1 METITQDFLREVTL
15 ENHQEFYDLMWRI
28 YPPEYAHF
36 WKNEDCT
43 FYINNQFSKET
54 LSKELKEKQLYYFV
68 VENNENVG
76 ILRLKFDE
84 FPNKTIDATRVIKLH
99 RIYLDPKVQ
108 GKGLGTKTLNFIDE
122 VARLNNYKYIW
133 LNAMLDKPSAVSF
146 YLKNGYKVFDM
157 YHYDFDLIK
166 PELRQ
171 MMAFG
176 KEVFNS

>member
-68 VENNENVG
+68 VENNESVG

-84 FPNKTIDATRVIKLH
+84 LAAKTIDAKRVIK
-99 RIYLDPKVQ
+99 
-108 GKGLGTKTLNFIDE
+108 
-122 VARLNNYKYIW
+122 
-133 LNAMLDKPSAVSF
+133 
-146 YLKNGYKVFDM
+146 
-157 YHYDFDLIK
+157 
-166 PELRQ
+166 
-171 MMAFG
+171 
-176 KEVFNS
+176 